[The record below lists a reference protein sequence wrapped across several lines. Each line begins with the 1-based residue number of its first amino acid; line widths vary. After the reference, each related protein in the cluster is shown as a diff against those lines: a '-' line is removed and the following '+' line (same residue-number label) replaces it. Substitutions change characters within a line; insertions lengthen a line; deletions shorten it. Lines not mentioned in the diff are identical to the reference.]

1 MKRNMLTL
9 LQHCNT
15 LYRINPPV
23 KCDVNKL
30 KQMQKIIYYYIC
42 FMYYHFIEKIKYYHF
57 IEKINK
63 VNKCIE
69 VKLQYTLQYT
79 LMPITFMKI
88 IFVSR

>member
-1 MKRNMLTL
+1 VKRNMLTL

-42 FMYYHFIEKIKYYHF
+42 FMYYHFIEKI
-57 IEKINK
+57 NK